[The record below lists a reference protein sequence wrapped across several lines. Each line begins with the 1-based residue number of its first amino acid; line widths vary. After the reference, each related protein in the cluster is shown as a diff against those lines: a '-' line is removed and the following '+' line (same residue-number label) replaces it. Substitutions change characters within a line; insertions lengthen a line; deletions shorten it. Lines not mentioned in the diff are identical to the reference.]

1 MTCVRQSVRLRSTPP
16 HCLRENHTDD
26 ASVVEWVPMIRA
38 VYNAATDYRHDSV
51 WYRRRK
57 RREPENRL
65 ISDPD

>member
-1 MTCVRQSVRLRSTPP
+1 
-16 HCLRENHTDD
+16 
-26 ASVVEWVPMIRA
+26 MIRA